1 MKPAWMEQARAAYCG
16 LFGVPDYD
24 AYLRHMAERHPARV
38 PLTREAFAREFIDRR
53 YGAMRPRC
61 C

>member
-1 MKPAWMEQARAAYCG
+1 MKPAWMDQLRAAYCG
-16 LFGVPDYD
+16 VFGVPDYA
-24 AYLRHMAERHPARV
+24 AYLLHMAERHPERE
-38 PLTREAFAREFIDRR
+38 PLTREQFARLFIDRR